1 MGIQSNFNNGLF
13 QLAALTTLASI
24 NQSINRL
31 GFNSIDDLT
40 SKIRDIEIQIASLK
54 DQGVEPTELEELKN
68 NYQAVVQKYYEESK
82 KEAEKRKEKNMIW
95 GFITFVILAIF
106 MCIMFSYIDYTEKA
120 YDAEHAYGK
129 YRCTRCG
136 GYKTHGFYTFSY
148 NSGML
153 CTGNK
158 EYCLAHA
165 DYSIFSCDHC
175 GNNFKVT
182 REQWQ
187 NK

>member
-82 KEAEKRKEKNMIW
+82 KEAEKRKEKKRI
-95 GFITFVILAIF
+95 
-106 MCIMFSYIDYTEKA
+106 
-120 YDAEHAYGK
+120 
-129 YRCTRCG
+129 
-136 GYKTHGFYTFSY
+136 
-148 NSGML
+148 
-153 CTGNK
+153 
-158 EYCLAHA
+158 
-165 DYSIFSCDHC
+165 
-175 GNNFKVT
+175 
-182 REQWQ
+182 
-187 NK
+187 